1 MNNILIVDDS
11 PTMRRMVMAS
21 LRSLPGVSFGE
32 ASSGLEAIERLALA
46 PVDLMILDLNMPDM
60 HGIEVLGFLRRHQA
74 QHLSDDQLLF
84 SRAVGFLTTSLEV
97 PVHMAETL
105 VSRAYG
111 ELKNDGDRRRLD
123 VDNSTDK
130 MAMLTD
136 PASGLTFAVPVH
148 LIFERLIDTP
158 ERRRLRVVS

>member
-1 MNNILIVDDS
+1 MNTAQDYKDS
-11 PTMRRMVMAS
+11 MQ
-21 LRSLPGVSFGE
+21 
-32 ASSGLEAIERLALA
+32 LAALC
-46 PVDLMILDLNMPDM
+46 
-60 HGIEVLGFLRRHQA
+60 FLRRHQA
-74 QHLSDDQLLF
+74 QHLCNDQLLF
-84 SRAVGFLTTSLEV
+84 SRAVVYLTTSLEV

-111 ELKNDGDRRRLD
+111 ELKGDGDPRRLD
-123 VDNSTDK
+123 VNSSSEK

-158 ERRRLRVVS
+158 ERRRLRVVL